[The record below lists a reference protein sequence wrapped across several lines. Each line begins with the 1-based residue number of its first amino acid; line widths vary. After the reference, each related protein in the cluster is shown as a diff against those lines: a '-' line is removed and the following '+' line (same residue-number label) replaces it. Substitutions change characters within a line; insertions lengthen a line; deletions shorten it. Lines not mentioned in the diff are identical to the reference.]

1 LARSQF
7 AVWQTFF
14 RSARTRLTIFQIN
27 PFWTFLVRKSTHR
40 DAKILFRPF
49 WYFLVL
55 SGTFWY
61 ATCKQFTLCSKKAT
75 QIEKI
80 SKNSRIT
87 HPATHHHNA
96 SNRKAAITHNQAK
109 PSINHFTN

>member
-1 LARSQF
+1 LANLLPFSAHPSNNRPNQPFLDLSGTQKY
-7 AVWQTFF
+7 AQGRKNTFP
-14 RSARTRLTIFQIN
+14 T
-27 PFWTFLVRKSTHR
+27 
-40 DAKILFRPF
+40 
-49 WYFLVL
+49 FLVL

-61 ATCKQFTLCSKKAT
+61 ATCKQFRLCSKKAT

-80 SKNSRIT
+80 SKNSRTT

-96 SNRKAAITHNQAK
+96 SNRQAAITHNQAK